1 MAALDSH
8 PSTVEPAPMS
18 LPVFSPPCLVLSI
31 SAYFS
36 PLVPIPLLPA
46 ALLLLLLL
54 GEISESGSEVG
65 GGGGGGKKRREGDT
79 TQRTPQGVEG
89 EGL

>member
-1 MAALDSH
+1 MAALNRH
-8 PSTVEPAPMS
+8 LSTVEPAPMS

-36 PLVPIPLLPA
+36 PLAPIPLLPA
-46 ALLLLLLL
+46 ALLLP
-54 GEISESGSEVG
+54 SSARESGSEVG
-65 GGGGGGKKRREGDT
+65 GGGGGKKGREGDA